1 MPTVRASGPANARIA
16 IVGEA
21 PGSEEESQGKPF
33 VGSSG
38 YLLDQML
45 ADAGIARSECFVTN
59 VCRERPPSNE
69 ISAWLSD
76 RKTPPAKDWTYHAGK
91 WMAPVVAQGR
101 AELEAELRSV
111 QPNIIIALGNTP
123 LWSLTGRTGIM
134 NWRGS
139 QLRTAAGVQ
148 CIPTIHPAAVLREW
162 KFRQIVVHDLRRA
175 ARFRHTQWQEPKYE
189 FQIRPSFTQVHDQ
202 LSQLVIRSQH
212 REPLRIAFDLETRAG
227 HIACAGIAWSRTE
240 AICLPF
246 QCVENQ
252 TGYWTEAEE
261 LEIIRL
267 LSLLLTAPGIRVVG
281 QNILYDCQYTWKWWG
296 FVPRV
301 AQDTMISQHALF
313 SDLPKSLAFLAS
325 MYAEHYVYWKD
336 EGKEFYQGAGD
347 IAPSAQDVLWRYN
360 CLDCVYTLE
369 VGEVL
374 ERTVEQMGMIDVHR
388 FQQSMLWPVLRAMQL
403 GIKVDLAQ
411 RAKLVMEVQEAI
423 EYRERFLADVLG
435 HPLNPD
441 SPKQMQ
447 ALFFGDLKLP
457 VQMTR
462 AVKGKP
468 GRATLNDD
476 ALQKLAQKE
485 PLVRPLIAAIGDIRT
500 LRKFLSNFLTRP
512 LDADGRWRCS
522 FNIGGSASGK
532 SAPKTYRL
540 SSSESAFG
548 TGANLQNIPSE
559 KSKSIGKAAARG
571 GIGDPYQFPNI
582 RSIFVPSPGCDI
594 IELDLQRADLFVV
607 CWEADDAE
615 LKKAMLAGVDMHLLN
630 AYNLEDKAPPPLE
643 ELVEGHPAYL
653 SHRKPIEHARQFAK
667 VWVHGTDYYGQPR
680 TMAAHTGRSVAE
692 CERAQRIWFAA
703 HPGIPRWHMR
713 VEAEVAGRRS
723 VSNRFGY
730 RWQIFDRIDSIIPEA
745 IAWVPQSTVSIV
757 INKIW
762 LNVFT
767 HLPWCNVLAQVHD
780 SLLIECPQERTA
792 ETLPL
797 IEHQSRVVVPYQD
810 PLVIPV
816 TIKHSHKSWGDC

>member
-1 MPTVRASGPANARIA
+1 VTVRSSGPTNARIA

-21 PGSEEESQGKPF
+21 PDSEEEAQGKPF

-45 ADAGIARSECFVTN
+45 SGAGIARSECFVTN
-59 VCRERPPSNE
+59 VCRECPPNND
-69 ISAWLSD
+69 ISAWISD
-76 RKTPPAKDWTYHAGK
+76 RKTPPAKDWLYHAGK
-91 WMAPVVAQGR
+91 WASPVVAQGR
-101 AELEAELRSV
+101 AELALELEAIK
-111 QPNIIIALGNTP
+111 PNIIIALGNTP
-123 LWSLTGRTGIM
+123 MWCLTGRTGIM

-139 QLRTAAGVQ
+139 QLRTAASVQ
-148 CIPTIHPAAVLREW
+148 CIPTIHPADVLREW

-189 FQIRPSFTQVHDQ
+189 FQIRPTRQNVESV
-202 LSQLVIRSQH
+202 LSHLNARLESGERI
-212 REPLRIAFDLETRAG
+212 RIAFDLETRAG
-227 HIACAGIAWSRTE
+227 HIACAGIAWTTT
-240 AICLPF
+240 AGLCIPF
-246 QCVENQ
+246 MCVEQ
-252 TGYWTEAEE
+252 ATGYWSESEEAA
-261 LEIIRL
+261 IIR
-267 LSLLLTAPGIRVVG
+267 SLARVLTHPNVEVVG
-281 QNILYDCQYTWKWWG
+281 QNILYDCQYTWRHWG

-325 MYAEHYVYWKD
+325 MYSDYYVYWKD
-336 EGKEFYQGAGD
+336 EGKEFYSGSGD

-374 ERTVEQMGMIDVHR
+374 ERTVEQMNMTDVHR
-388 FQQSMLWPVLRAMQL
+388 FQQAMLWPVLKAMQL

-468 GRATLNDD
+468 GHATLNDD

-582 RSIFVPSPGCDI
+582 RSIFVPSPGYDI

-607 CWEADDAE
+607 CWEADDAL
-615 LKKAMLAGVDMHLLN
+615 LKRAMLTGADIHLLN
-630 AYNLEDKAPPPLE
+630 AYILADKTPPPME
-643 ELVEGHPAYL
+643 ELVESHPAYPT
-653 SHRKPIEHARQFAK
+653 HRAPMKLAREFAK
-667 VWVHGTDYYGQPR
+667 VFCHGTNYGGGAK
-680 TMAAHTGRSVAE
+680 TMAANTGNSIADV
-692 CERAQRIWFAA
+692 ERAQRIWFKH
-703 HPGIPRWHMR
+703 HPGILSWHTR
-713 VEAEVAGRRS
+713 VKAQIAGRRY
-723 VSNRFGY
+723 VQNRFGY
-730 RWQIFDRIDSIIPEA
+730 RWQIFDRIESVVPEA
-745 IAWVPQSTVSIV
+745 IAWIPQSTVSIV

-780 SLLIECPQERTA
+780 SLLIECPRERTA